1 MSTLELSLK
10 EYEWYEEE
18 EILNLYRSV
27 GWSNYYENPTMLKN
41 AYEHSLYIVGGYIE
55 DKLVGVIRVV
65 GDGASIMYI
74 QDILVS
80 PDYQRKGIGSKL
92 FAKVM
97 EKYED
102 VYQKVLITENTD
114 KTKLFYEDL
123 GFQAINTIDGLCFVQ
138 YTI

>member
-41 AYEHSLYIVGGYIE
+41 AYEHSLYIVGAYIE

-80 PDYQRKGIGSKL
+80 LTTKEKASEVSCSRKLWKNMRMSIR
-92 FAKVM
+92 
-97 EKYED
+97 KY
-102 VYQKVLITENTD
+102 
-114 KTKLFYEDL
+114 
-123 GFQAINTIDGLCFVQ
+123 
-138 YTI
+138 

>member
-1 MSTLELSLK
+1 
-10 EYEWYEEE
+10 
-18 EILNLYRSV
+18 
-27 GWSNYYENPTMLKN
+27 
-41 AYEHSLYIVGGYIE
+41 
-55 DKLVGVIRVV
+55 
-65 GDGASIMYI
+65 
-74 QDILVS
+74 
-80 PDYQRKGIGSKL
+80 
-92 FAKVM
+92 M